1 MQRNELMKDV
11 VIVGAGLV
19 GASLAAALCDTALR
33 LAMVESRPPAP
44 AAGWDAR
51 VYAISPASR
60 AFLDVIGVWP
70 MLATERIEPVR
81 RMAVFGDDAGRV
93 EFSAYESGVPELAWI
108 VEGGAIAR
116 ALWARVSGQPNL
128 EVICPA
134 ACVQLEVR
142 DAAARLSLDAGRDID
157 ARLVVGADGAQSF
170 VRQQVM
176 NPADVVPYGQSGVV
190 ANFLCE
196 RPHRGTAYQWFRDD
210 GVLAWLPLPGQRISM
225 VWSTPEAH
233 AQELLA
239 MSAEQLC
246 GQVAAA
252 GLHTLGGLECITP
265 PAAFP
270 LTRLTSRRLVAA
282 RVALIGDAAHVVHPL
297 AGQGVNLGFADA
309 AELAGVLKS
318 AHAGADP
325 GDTALLRRFERARAE
340 DILAMRT
347 ATDGLARLF
356 RADTPGIRRVR
367 NFGMNSVDRLPVLKT
382 LLVAHALGSR

>member
-1 MQRNELMKDV
+1 MQRNEQMKDV

-19 GASLAAALCDTALR
+19 GASLAVALRDSPLR
-33 LAMVESRPPAP
+33 LAMVEGRPPVP

-60 AFLDVIGVWP
+60 AFLDAIGVWP
-70 MLATERIEPVR
+70 MLAAERIEPVR
-81 RMAVFGDDAGRV
+81 RMAVFGDDAGRL
-93 EFSAYESGVPELAWI
+93 EFSAYENGVPELAWI

-116 ALWARVSGQPNL
+116 ALWAGMAGQSNL

-134 ACVQLEVR
+134 ASVQLDVR
-142 DAAARLSLDAGRDID
+142 EASARLVLDTGRDID

-176 NPADVVPYGQSGVV
+176 QPADVMPYGQSGVV

-196 RPHRGTAYQWFRDD
+196 RPHRGTAYQWFRND
-210 GVLAWLPLPGQRISM
+210 GVLAWLPLPGQRMSM
-225 VWSTPEAH
+225 VWSTPESH
-233 AQELLA
+233 AQALLA
-239 MSAEQLC
+239 LSPEQLC
-246 GQVAAA
+246 ERVAAA
-252 GLHTLGGLECITP
+252 GLHTLGGLECITA

-270 LTRLTSRRLVAA
+270 LTKLTSRRLVAPRA
-282 RVALIGDAAHVVHPL
+282 ALVGDAAHVVHPL

-309 AELAGVLKS
+309 AALAGVIKS
-318 AHAGADP
+318 AHARADP
-325 GDTALLRRFERARAE
+325 GDLSLLRRFERARAE

-356 RADTPGIRRVR
+356 RAGAPGLRRLR
-367 NFGMNSVDRLPVLKT
+367 NIGMNSVDRLPVLKT